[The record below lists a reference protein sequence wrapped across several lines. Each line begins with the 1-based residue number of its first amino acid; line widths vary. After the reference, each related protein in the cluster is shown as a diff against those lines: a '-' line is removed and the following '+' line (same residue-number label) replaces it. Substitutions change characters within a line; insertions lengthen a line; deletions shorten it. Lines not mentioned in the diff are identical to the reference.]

1 MATQATLEQWEELYD
16 LAIEIT
22 KLKPWNAYWDMDLI
36 AVETKKNEEPNFV
49 SIMGK
54 GGTYTGISV
63 YRGMEGYS
71 DFCQI
76 SNDDYNVPATFVM
89 SDQNCITCY
98 WGNRD
103 EVDDDMYSII
113 KQLGLRFRGN
123 GNWIYFKTFEKKSF
137 PSLPNYGEVKMLIE
151 TYKGLIETLKYEEY
165 QESIFDKGDIIY
177 TQKDEDNHWFSYTV
191 PRPMEPERY
200 NTILV
205 NDSNLIDYF
214 KNMDDSDLELAIDMD
229 YMMVPTND
237 KGFERPINP
246 LAYIVFDLRNDQIL
260 HFDLI
265 HPDQE
270 DYEVIMNNFL
280 GAIEHF
286 GKPKH
291 VYARNPYIL
300 NWLDFI
306 CEKLDIPLVE
316 DDLEEIDDIFNMLKH
331 MDME

>member
-54 GGTYTGISV
+54 GGTCTGISV

-151 TYKGLIETLKYEEY
+151 TYKGLIETLKHEEY

-229 YMMVPTND
+229 YMMVLTND

-306 CEKLDIPLVE
+306 CEKLEIPLVE

>member
-54 GGTYTGISV
+54 GGTCTGISV

-76 SNDDYNVPATFVM
+76 SNDDYNVAATFVM

-151 TYKGLIETLKYEEY
+151 TYKGLIETLKHEEY

-316 DDLEEIDDIFNMLKH
+316 DDLEEIDDIFNTLKH

>member
-54 GGTYTGISV
+54 GGTCTGISV

-113 KQLGLRFRGN
+113 KKLGLRFRGN

-151 TYKGLIETLKYEEY
+151 TYKGLIETLKHEEY

-177 TQKDEDNHWFSYTV
+177 TQKDEDNHWFSYSV

-265 HPDQE
+265 PPDQE

>member
-22 KLKPWNAYWDMDLI
+22 KLKPWNSYWDMDLI
-36 AVETKKNEEPNFV
+36 AVETTKNEEPNFV

-54 GGTYTGISV
+54 GGTCTGISV

-113 KQLGLRFRGN
+113 KKLGLRFRGN

-151 TYKGLIETLKYEEY
+151 TYKGLIETLKHEEY

>member
-36 AVETKKNEEPNFV
+36 AVETKKNEEPNDV

-54 GGTYTGISV
+54 GGTCTGISV

-113 KQLGLRFRGN
+113 KQLDLRFRGN

-151 TYKGLIETLKYEEY
+151 TYKGLIETLKHEEY

-237 KGFERPINP
+237 KGFERTISP

>member
-1 MATQATLEQWEELYD
+1 
-16 LAIEIT
+16 
-22 KLKPWNAYWDMDLI
+22 
-36 AVETKKNEEPNFV
+36 
-49 SIMGK
+49 
-54 GGTYTGISV
+54 
-63 YRGMEGYS
+63 MEGYS

-76 SNDDYNVPATFVM
+76 CNDDYNVPATFVM

-103 EVDDDMYSII
+103 EIDDEMYSII

-137 PSLPNYGEVKMLIE
+137 PSLPNYGEIKMLIE
-151 TYKGLIETLKYEEY
+151 TYKGLIETLKHEDY
-165 QESIFDKGDIIY
+165 QESIFAGGDILY
-177 TQKDEDNHWFSYTV
+177 TQKDEDGNWFSYTV

-214 KNMDDSDLELAIDMD
+214 KNIKDGDLELAIDMD

-237 KGFERPINP
+237 EGFERPINP
-246 LAYIVFDLRNDQIL
+246 LAYIVFDLRNNQIL

-291 VYARNPYIL
+291 VYVRNPYIL

-306 CEKLDIPLVE
+306 CEKLDIPLVK
-316 DDLEEIDDIFNMLKH
+316 DNLEEIDDIFNMLKH

>member
-54 GGTYTGISV
+54 GGTCTGISV

-151 TYKGLIETLKYEEY
+151 TYKGLIETLKHEEY

-214 KNMDDSDLELAIDMD
+214 KNMDDSDSELAIDMD

-237 KGFERPINP
+237 AGFERPINP

>member
-54 GGTYTGISV
+54 GGTCTGISV

-113 KQLGLRFRGN
+113 KQLDLRFRGN

-151 TYKGLIETLKYEEY
+151 TYKGLIETLKHEEY

-286 GKPKH
+286 GKPKD

-306 CEKLDIPLVE
+306 CEKLEIPLVE

>member
-1 MATQATLEQWEELYD
+1 
-16 LAIEIT
+16 
-22 KLKPWNAYWDMDLI
+22 
-36 AVETKKNEEPNFV
+36 
-49 SIMGK
+49 
-54 GGTYTGISV
+54 
-63 YRGMEGYS
+63 
-71 DFCQI
+71 
-76 SNDDYNVPATFVM
+76 
-89 SDQNCITCY
+89 
-98 WGNRD
+98 
-103 EVDDDMYSII
+103 
-113 KQLGLRFRGN
+113 
-123 GNWIYFKTFEKKSF
+123 
-137 PSLPNYGEVKMLIE
+137 MLLQR
-151 TYKGLIETLKYEEY
+151 TGLIETLKHEDY
-165 QESIFDKGDIIY
+165 QESIFEGGDILY
-177 TQKDEDNHWFSYTV
+177 TQKDEDGNWFSYTV

-214 KNMDDSDLELAIDMD
+214 KNIKDGDLELAIDMD

-306 CEKLDIPLVE
+306 CEKLDIPLVK
-316 DDLEEIDDIFNMLKH
+316 DNLEEIDDIFNMLKH

>member
-54 GGTYTGISV
+54 GGTCTGISV

-113 KQLGLRFRGN
+113 KKLGLRFRGN

-137 PSLPNYGEVKMLIE
+137 PSLLNYGEVKMLIE
-151 TYKGLIETLKYEEY
+151 TYKGLIETLKHEEY

>member
-54 GGTYTGISV
+54 GGTCTGISV

-151 TYKGLIETLKYEEY
+151 TLKHEEY

-214 KNMDDSDLELAIDMD
+214 KNMDDTDLELAIDMD

>member
-1 MATQATLEQWEELYD
+1 MATQATLEQWEKLYD

-49 SIMGK
+49 SRMGK
-54 GGTYTGISV
+54 GGTCTGISV

-113 KQLGLRFRGN
+113 KKLGLRFRGN

-151 TYKGLIETLKYEEY
+151 TYKGLIETLKHEEY

>member
-1 MATQATLEQWEELYD
+1 
-16 LAIEIT
+16 
-22 KLKPWNAYWDMDLI
+22 
-36 AVETKKNEEPNFV
+36 
-49 SIMGK
+49 
-54 GGTYTGISV
+54 
-63 YRGMEGYS
+63 
-71 DFCQI
+71 
-76 SNDDYNVPATFVM
+76 M
-89 SDQNCITCY
+89 SKIDS
-98 WGNRD
+98 W
-103 EVDDDMYSII
+103 YSII

-151 TYKGLIETLKYEEY
+151 TYKGLIETLKHEEY

-237 KGFERPINP
+237 AGFERPINP

>member
-1 MATQATLEQWEELYD
+1 
-16 LAIEIT
+16 
-22 KLKPWNAYWDMDLI
+22 
-36 AVETKKNEEPNFV
+36 
-49 SIMGK
+49 
-54 GGTYTGISV
+54 
-63 YRGMEGYS
+63 
-71 DFCQI
+71 
-76 SNDDYNVPATFVM
+76 M

-103 EVDDDMYSII
+103 EIDDDMYSII

-151 TYKGLIETLKYEEY
+151 TYKGLIETLKHEEY
-165 QESIFDKGDIIY
+165 QESIFEKGDIIY

-191 PRPMEPERY
+191 PRPTEPERY
-200 NTILV
+200 NTILI
-205 NDSNLIDYF
+205 NDTNLIDHF

-270 DYEVIMNNFL
+270 DFEVIMDNFL
-280 GAIEHF
+280 GVVDHF

-300 NWLDFI
+300 SWLEYI
-306 CEKLDIPLVE
+306 CDELDIPLVE

>member
-54 GGTYTGISV
+54 GGTCTGISV

-113 KQLGLRFRGN
+113 KKLGLRFRGN

-151 TYKGLIETLKYEEY
+151 TLKHEEY

-306 CEKLDIPLVE
+306 CEKLEIPLVE

>member
-1 MATQATLEQWEELYD
+1 MKRKLQKQMDSMMETTMD
-16 LAIEIT
+16 AITNNT
-22 KLKPWNAYWDMDLI
+22 KLAPLLNELFKYAPKDEKTQFILLHEI
-36 AVETKKNEEPNFV
+36 ANQYLHELLDIDSEFHDYSFEE
-49 SIMGK
+49 
-54 GGTYTGISV
+54 GIKICIEEKV
-63 YRGMEGYS
+63 DYLKER
-71 DFCQI
+71 FQI
-76 SNDDYNVPATFVM
+76 CT
-89 SDQNCITCY
+89 
-98 WGNRD
+98 
-103 EVDDDMYSII
+103 
-113 KQLGLRFRGN
+113 
-123 GNWIYFKTFEKKSF
+123 
-137 PSLPNYGEVKMLIE
+137 IE
-151 TYKGLIETLKYEEY
+151 TYKGLIETLKHEEY

-177 TQKDEDNHWFSYTV
+177 TQKDEDNRWFSYTV

-306 CEKLDIPLVE
+306 CEKLEIPLVE

>member
-1 MATQATLEQWEELYD
+1 MATQATLEQWEKLYD

-54 GGTYTGISV
+54 GGTCTGISV

-113 KQLGLRFRGN
+113 KKLGLRFRGN

-151 TYKGLIETLKYEEY
+151 TYKGLIETLKHEEY

-316 DDLEEIDDIFNMLKH
+316 DDLEEIDDIFNTLKH

>member
-54 GGTYTGISV
+54 GGTCTGISV

-151 TYKGLIETLKYEEY
+151 TYKGLIETLKHEEY

-177 TQKDEDNHWFSYTV
+177 TQKDEDNHRFSYTV
-191 PRPMEPERY
+191 PRPMERERY

-306 CEKLDIPLVE
+306 CEKLEIPLVE

>member
-54 GGTYTGISV
+54 GGTCTGISV

-151 TYKGLIETLKYEEY
+151 TYKGLIETLKHEEY

-177 TQKDEDNHWFSYTV
+177 TQKDEDKHWFSSTV

-229 YMMVPTND
+229 YMMVPTNG
-237 KGFERPINP
+237 KGCERPINP

>member
-1 MATQATLEQWEELYD
+1 MATPATLEQWKELYD

-22 KLKPWNAYWDMDLI
+22 KLRPWNSYLNMDLI

-54 GGTYTGISV
+54 SGTCTGISV

-76 SNDDYNVPATFVM
+76 CNDDYNVPATFVM

-103 EVDDDMYSII
+103 EIDDEMYSII

-137 PSLPNYGEVKMLIE
+137 PSLPNYGEIKMLIE
-151 TYKGLIETLKYEEY
+151 TYKGLIETLKHEDY
-165 QESIFDKGDIIY
+165 QESIFEGGDILY
-177 TQKDEDNHWFSYTV
+177 TQKYKDGNWFSYTV

-214 KNMDDSDLELAIDMD
+214 KNIKDGDLELAIDMD

-237 KGFERPINP
+237 EGFERPINP
-246 LAYIVFDLRNDQIL
+246 LAYIVFDLRNNQIL

-306 CEKLDIPLVE
+306 CEKLDIPLVK
-316 DDLEEIDDIFNMLKH
+316 DNLEEIDDIFNMLKH

>member
-54 GGTYTGISV
+54 GGTCTGISV

-151 TYKGLIETLKYEEY
+151 TYKGLIETLKHEEY

-214 KNMDDSDLELAIDMD
+214 KNMDDTDLELAIDMD
-229 YMMVPTND
+229 NMMVPTND

>member
-54 GGTYTGISV
+54 GGTCTGISV

-98 WGNRD
+98 WGTRD

-151 TYKGLIETLKYEEY
+151 TYKGLIETLKHEEY

-177 TQKDEDNHWFSYTV
+177 TQKDEDNHWSSYTV

>member
-1 MATQATLEQWEELYD
+1 
-16 LAIEIT
+16 
-22 KLKPWNAYWDMDLI
+22 
-36 AVETKKNEEPNFV
+36 
-49 SIMGK
+49 
-54 GGTYTGISV
+54 
-63 YRGMEGYS
+63 
-71 DFCQI
+71 
-76 SNDDYNVPATFVM
+76 NVPATFVM

-103 EVDDDMYSII
+103 EIDDEMYSII

-137 PSLPNYGEVKMLIE
+137 PSLPNYGEIKMLIE
-151 TYKGLIETLKYEEY
+151 TYKGLIETLKHEDY
-165 QESIFDKGDIIY
+165 QESIFAGGDILY
-177 TQKDEDNHWFSYTV
+177 TQKDEDGNWFSYTV

-214 KNMDDSDLELAIDMD
+214 KNIKDGDLELAIDMD

-237 KGFERPINP
+237 EGFERPINP
-246 LAYIVFDLRNDQIL
+246 LAYIVFDLRNNQIL

-306 CEKLDIPLVE
+306 CEKLDIPLVK
-316 DDLEEIDDIFNMLKH
+316 DNLEEIDDIFNMLKH

>member
-54 GGTYTGISV
+54 GGTCTGISV

-151 TYKGLIETLKYEEY
+151 TYKGLIETLKHEEY

-237 KGFERPINP
+237 EGFERPINP

-270 DYEVIMNNFL
+270 DYEVIMDNFL
-280 GAIEHF
+280 GAVDHF

-300 NWLDFI
+300 SWLDFI

>member
-1 MATQATLEQWEELYD
+1 MATPATLEQWKELYD

-22 KLKPWNAYWDMDLI
+22 KLRSWNSYWDMDLI

-54 GGTYTGISV
+54 SGTGTGISV

-76 SNDDYNVPATFVM
+76 CNDDYNVPATFVM

-103 EVDDDMYSII
+103 EIDDEMYSII

-137 PSLPNYGEVKMLIE
+137 PSLPNYGEIKMLIE
-151 TYKGLIETLKYEEY
+151 TYKGLIETLKHEDY
-165 QESIFDKGDIIY
+165 QESIFEGGDILY
-177 TQKDEDNHWFSYTV
+177 TQKYKDGNWFSYTV

-214 KNMDDSDLELAIDMD
+214 KNIKDGDLELAIDMD

-237 KGFERPINP
+237 EGFERPINP
-246 LAYIVFDLRNDQIL
+246 LAYIVFDLRNNQIL

-306 CEKLDIPLVE
+306 CEKLDIPLVK
-316 DDLEEIDDIFNMLKH
+316 DNLEEIDDIFNMLKH

>member
-54 GGTYTGISV
+54 GGTCTGISV

-151 TYKGLIETLKYEEY
+151 TYKGLIETLKHEEY

-246 LAYIVFDLRNDQIL
+246 LA
-260 HFDLI
+260 
-265 HPDQE
+265 
-270 DYEVIMNNFL
+270 
-280 GAIEHF
+280 
-286 GKPKH
+286 
-291 VYARNPYIL
+291 
-300 NWLDFI
+300 
-306 CEKLDIPLVE
+306 
-316 DDLEEIDDIFNMLKH
+316 
-331 MDME
+331 

>member
-54 GGTYTGISV
+54 SGTCTGISV

-103 EVDDDMYSII
+103 EIDDEMYSII

-137 PSLPNYGEVKMLIE
+137 PSLPNYGEIKMLIE
-151 TYKGLIETLKYEEY
+151 TLKHEDY
-165 QESIFDKGDIIY
+165 QESIFAGGDILY
-177 TQKDEDNHWFSYTV
+177 TQKDEDGNWFSYTV

-214 KNMDDSDLELAIDMD
+214 KNIKDGDLELAIDMD

-237 KGFERPINP
+237 EGFERPINP
-246 LAYIVFDLRNDQIL
+246 LAYIVFDLRNNQIL

-306 CEKLDIPLVE
+306 CEKLDIPLVK
-316 DDLEEIDDIFNMLKH
+316 DNLEEIDDIFNMLKH

>member
-22 KLKPWNAYWDMDLI
+22 KLKSWNSYWDMDLI

-54 GGTYTGISV
+54 GGTCTGISV

-113 KQLGLRFRGN
+113 KKLGLRFRGN

-151 TYKGLIETLKYEEY
+151 TYKGLIETLKHEEY

-237 KGFERPINP
+237 AGFERPINP

>member
-54 GGTYTGISV
+54 GGTCTGISV

-103 EVDDDMYSII
+103 EIDDEMYSII

-137 PSLPNYGEVKMLIE
+137 PSLPNYGEIKMLIE
-151 TYKGLIETLKYEEY
+151 TYKGLIETLKREDY
-165 QESIFDKGDIIY
+165 QDSIFAGGDILY
-177 TQKDEDNHWFSYTV
+177 TQKDEDGNWFSYTV

-214 KNMDDSDLELAIDMD
+214 KNIKDGDLELAIDMD

-237 KGFERPINP
+237 EGFERPINP
-246 LAYIVFDLRNDQIL
+246 LAYIVFDLRNNQIL

-291 VYARNPYIL
+291 VYVRNPYIL

-306 CEKLDIPLVE
+306 CEKLDIPLVK
-316 DDLEEIDDIFNMLKH
+316 DNLEEIDDIFNMLKH

>member
-22 KLKPWNAYWDMDLI
+22 KLKSWNAYWDMDLI

-54 GGTYTGISV
+54 GGTCTGISV

-137 PSLPNYGEVKMLIE
+137 PSLPIYGEVKMLIE
-151 TYKGLIETLKYEEY
+151 TYKGLIETLKHEEY

>member
-1 MATQATLEQWEELYD
+1 MATQATLEQWKELYD

-22 KLKPWNAYWDMDLI
+22 KLKPWNSYWDMDLI
-36 AVETKKNEEPNFV
+36 AVETQKNEEPNFV

-54 GGTYTGISV
+54 GGTCTGISV

-103 EVDDDMYSII
+103 EIDDDMYSII

-137 PSLPNYGEVKMLIE
+137 PSLPNYGEVKMMIE
-151 TYKGLIETLKYEEY
+151 TYKGLIETLKHEEY

-177 TQKDEDNHWFSYTV
+177 AQKDEDDHWFSYTV
-191 PRPMEPERY
+191 PRPMEPDRY

-214 KNMDDSDLELAIDMD
+214 KNLDDSDLELAIDMD

-246 LAYIVFDLRNDQIL
+246 LAYIVFDLRTDQIL

-265 HPDQE
+265 HPDE
-270 DYEVIMNNFL
+270 EEYEVIMNNFL

>member
-54 GGTYTGISV
+54 GGTCTGISV

-137 PSLPNYGEVKMLIE
+137 PSPPNYGEVKMLIE
-151 TYKGLIETLKYEEY
+151 TYKGLIETLKHEEY

-316 DDLEEIDDIFNMLKH
+316 DDLEEIDDIFNTLKH

>member
-54 GGTYTGISV
+54 GGTCTGISV

-151 TYKGLIETLKYEEY
+151 TYKGLIETLKHEEY

-200 NTILV
+200 NTILI
-205 NDSNLIDYF
+205 NDTNLIDHF

-280 GAIEHF
+280 GVIEHF